1 MVMITTADKS
11 DSLKTLAE
19 PHVSPGRGRSD
30 PQGRSILLV
39 GLSRLTPPFV
49 AGFEAEGI
57 RTMAAESDREALALT
72 HSHRPSVVLVGQ
84 GVDGSPFELLHDLR
98 AIHGDGLLLYLAPTT
113 DSGPALEA
121 LAHGADDV
129 VAPPHSVA
137 SVILRARIL
146 RTRRGERF
154 SPLQDVERPARLVV
168 DRLSRT
174 VMDGGQP
181 VSLTGREFEL
191 LERLLEA
198 RGQVVRREEIL
209 KDIWGQEQ
217 DNEAVLDATV
227 HRLRRKLEKDPG
239 QPAILTTVRGIGY
252 RLAVQHIRL
261 TGDWVTT

>member
-1 MVMITTADKS
+1 MITTADRPERI
-11 DSLKTLAE
+11 DSPSGTQ
-19 PHVSPGRGRSD
+19 PVVTDGRTSQGR
-30 PQGRSILLV
+30 RSILLV
-39 GLSRLTPPFV
+39 GMDRLTPPFV

-57 RTMAAESDREALALT
+57 RTITAETDREAIALT
-72 HSHRPSVVLVGQ
+72 QSHRPNVILVGQ
-84 GVDGSPFELLHDLR
+84 GVDGSPLELLHDLR
-98 AIHGDGLLLYLAPTT
+98 AVHGDGLILFLAPTAET
-113 DSGPALEA
+113 TPALEA
-121 LAHGADDV
+121 LVHGADDV

-146 RTRRGERF
+146 RTRRGEKF
-154 SPLQDVERPARLVV
+154 SPLHDAERPGRLVV

-198 RGQVVRREEIL
+198 NGQVVPREAIL
-209 KDIWGQEQ
+209 KDIWGQAQ

-227 HRLRRKLEKDPG
+227 HRLRRKLERDPG
-239 QPAILTTVRGIGY
+239 QPSILTTVRGIGY
-252 RLAVQHIRL
+252 RLAVQQIRL